1 MHDPAPDIQ
10 TMTISVNCSICS
22 MYTLF
27 FPSMYSVCL
36 TCVQAFDCAGT
47 PRCYEH
53 SPLALSKEN
62 ELETDK
68 EDFVG
73 VVSTTAEVVSETT
86 VDRAGLVTM
95 QVPGEGDLPS
105 KEEMT
110 KWWTLAQV
118 KEELIA
124 RGLRGGK
131 ASRVKKYSGI
141 EELLVWK
148 KKQLLRKLRIPSA
161 DEDAILDSHEA
172 AVRVV
177 SCLGE
182 ACVSLPTDDDMHF

>member
-1 MHDPAPDIQ
+1 MLRNYYRLY
-10 TMTISVNCSICS
+10 VNIICGI
-22 MYTLF
+22 
-27 FPSMYSVCL
+27 SVCL

-47 PRCYEH
+47 PRYYEH

-62 ELETDK
+62 ELETDE

-124 RGLRGGK
+124 RGLHGGK
-131 ASRVKKYSGI
+131 ASRVKKYLGI

-161 DEDAILDSHEA
+161 DKDAILDSHEA

-177 SCLGE
+177 SYLGE
-182 ACVSLPTDDDMHF
+182 AGVSLPTDDDMHF